1 MNTIKKL
8 LIIFISVAI
17 IICCAYFNSLTPSL
31 TSSVASLKPSVASLK
46 PSVASL
52 KEGMSNKNKAVLI
65 GDSILNNSAYVVKG
79 KSVPDLLKS
88 KISILNVAQ
97 DGATV
102 ADLYAQLDKVPLELN
117 DRNTYVFISAGG
129 NDILNKKIKLND
141 NKLTK
146 LFDNY
151 MAFLKALRVKLGSAK
166 INVLNLYLPS
176 NPRYESY
183 NLIVDKWNKLLDENS
198 NNVGNSYNIV
208 DINSK
213 LVSAKDFVYDIEP
226 SEIGSVKIADAI
238 YLTR

>member
-1 MNTIKKL
+1 MNIIKKL
-8 LIIFISVAI
+8 LIILISVTI
-17 IICCAYFNSLTPSL
+17 IICCAYFH
-31 TSSVASLKPSVASLK
+31 SVASLK

-52 KEGMSNKNKAVLI
+52 KESMSNKNKAVLI
-65 GDSILNNSAYVVKG
+65 GDSILNNSAYVAQG
-79 KSVPDLLKS
+79 KSVPELLKS
-88 KISILNVAQ
+88 KMSILNVAQ

-141 NKLTK
+141 TKLTK

-151 MAFLKALRVKLGSAK
+151 MAFLKALRVKLGSTK
-166 INVLNLYLPS
+166 INILNLYLPS

-198 NNVGNSYNIV
+198 NDVGNSYNIV

-213 LVSAKDFVYDIEP
+213 LVGAEDFVYDIEP

>member
-1 MNTIKKL
+1 MKTIKKL

-17 IICCAYFNSLTPSL
+17 IFCCAYFN
-31 TSSVASLKPSVASLK
+31 
-46 PSVASL
+46 SL
-52 KEGMSNKNKAVLI
+52 KEGMSNKNYAVLI
-65 GDSILNNSAYVVKG
+65 GDSILNNSAYVVKE
-79 KSVPDLLKS
+79 KSVAELLKS
-88 KISILNVAQ
+88 KMSNSKNILNVAQ
-97 DGATV
+97 DGATI

-117 DRNTYVFISAGG
+117 ERNTYVFISAGG

-141 NKLTK
+141 TKLTK

-151 MAFLKALRVKLGSAK
+151 MAFLKALRVKLGSTK
-166 INVLNLYLPS
+166 INILNLYLPS

-208 DINSK
+208 DINSS
-213 LVSAKDFVYDIEP
+213 LVSAADFVYDIEP

-238 YLTR
+238 YLTQ